1 LREENI
7 NIFHEIYHPVVNY
20 EKMNIATLS
29 GNVNNLSNNSDNI
42 IQTMKF
48 PEKESYDSRLAPQL
62 DIVSIIK

>member
-1 LREENI
+1 
-7 NIFHEIYHPVVNY
+7 
-20 EKMNIATLS
+20 MNIATLS